1 MGPRVRAVLVHQRIH
16 PSYLKSPLSVISI
29 GENAKGRLK
38 YFFLLCL
45 LSSKVCHSNGR
56 RRRVQPR
63 GNKGGLADSSRP
75 FFLSFLLLFL
85 FSPFS
90 LLIIASCLTFIHS
103 VYSRTESSI
112 SPSIIEYDKVHTS
125 NNISA
130 RFKYIGLTSRRK
142 QFSNFQRS
150 SFLFSPFFFSPL
162 PSSFRLSDIRAT
174 SLYEN

>member
-90 LLIIASCLTFIHS
+90 LLIIASCLTFTHS

-130 RFKYIGLTSRRK
+130 RFKYIGLRRK

-150 SFLFSPFFFSPL
+150 SFLFSLFLFSSPFL
-162 PSSFRLSDIRAT
+162 LRLSDIRAT